1 MAGQVCQKCGQV
13 IKAGEKIIFEE
24 GKPVHYPTC
33 PEIEGVPWQRWEII
47 SFVHR
52 PKEKRWVAISTAYV
66 FPPVPYETLV
76 SQKAKK
82 SAVELEDMETL
93 LFSPEVGETVGK
105 TRDMGVG
112 VLNHFSTI
120 LDYLEERDVASKLK
134 EHLKL

>member
-1 MAGQVCQKCGQV
+1 MAGQVCPKCGEV
-13 IKAGEKIIFEE
+13 IKAGQKIIYEE
-24 GKPVHYPTC
+24 GKPIHLTC
-33 PEIEGVPWQRWEII
+33 PEIIGIVQRWEII
-47 SFVHR
+47 SFVYR

-93 LFSPEVGETVGK
+93 LFDPGVGETVGK
-105 TRDMGVG
+105 AAAMPVG
-112 VLNHFSTI
+112 VLNHFVAI

-134 EHLKL
+134 EHLRL